1 MNGQGGEVALCGGFS
16 TAPSH
21 FVSTLMLQQILEG
34 QIVHSLLRKC
44 PSPAY
49 QHWCCRL

>member
-1 MNGQGGEVALCGGFS
+1 MNSQGGEVALCLIM
-16 TAPSH
+16 TVPSH

-34 QIVHSLLRKC
+34 QIAHSLLRKC